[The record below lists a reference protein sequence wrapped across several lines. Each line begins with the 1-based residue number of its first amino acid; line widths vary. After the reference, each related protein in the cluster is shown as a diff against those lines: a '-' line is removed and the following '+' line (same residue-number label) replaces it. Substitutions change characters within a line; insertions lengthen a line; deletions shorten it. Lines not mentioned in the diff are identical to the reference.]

1 VVKDPNRPTT
11 NHRAPPR
18 GSRTSRAKGGT
29 LIAERVLDV
38 ATHER
43 LLLDLD
49 GYRPDLCLRCGGDVL
64 HAHDYADRRPRGAP
78 DVAAEIRI
86 RRYICAN
93 KKCQATWRILPAFL
107 ARHLWRAWPTVE
119 RVALSATLPAVAVP
133 ATPLAGA
140 TSATPPAVPA
150 TPLAVPATPLAV
162 ATSATPLAVP
172 ATPLAGAT
180 SATPPAPIPKRTAQ
194 RWRARLASQAK
205 QLVVLL
211 AGCCGTV
218 LEAIAKKAGLWATRA
233 ELVDVHARMTKTRFA
248 PGRRLADLAALVH
261 RLEPGLR
268 LM

>member
-1 VVKDPNRPTT
+1 VVKDPNHPTT

-18 GSRTSRAKGGT
+18 GSRTSRTKGGT
-29 LIAERVLDV
+29 LIAERVHDV

-49 GYRPDLCLRCGGDVL
+49 GYRPDLCLHCGGDVL
-64 HAHDYADRRPRGAP
+64 HAHDYAERRPRGAP

-107 ARHLWRAWPTVE
+107 ARHLWRVWPTVE
-119 RVALSATLPAVAVP
+119 REALPATLPAVAVP
-133 ATPLAGA
+133 ATLLAVA
-140 TSATPPAVPA
+140 TSPTPPAVPA
-150 TPLAVPATPLAV
+150 TPLAV
-162 ATSATPLAVP
+162 ATSP
-172 ATPLAGAT
+172 
-180 SATPPAPIPKRTAQ
+180 TPPAPIPKRTAQ

-211 AGCCGTV
+211 ASSCGTL

-233 ELVDVHARMTKTRFA
+233 ELVDVHARMTKTRLA